1 MAIPIKSPR
10 DLEAMRRAGE
20 LLRNIVDRAVG
31 EIAPGMTTSDMA
43 DRIESDMR
51 RAGAEPVM
59 RTAGFPAAA
68 SICLNEEASHAIPG
82 PRRVHA
88 GDLVTIDAA
97 LRFNGW
103 CADYARAVAVPPV
116 SQASAALLSGA
127 RAATAAAV
135 AAIRPG
141 RPWSVVTEAARSAA
155 AGFGLNVLA
164 PLSGHGIGR
173 DLHEPPAAGFDGG
186 FEGDSSG
193 HGPPGCK
200 DFVLRVGMVITIE
213 PVVVRDH
220 AAVQVLDDAWTIVT
234 ANRTWA
240 AREERTVGVTRTGA
254 VDLTGP

>member
-20 LLRNIVDRAVG
+20 LLRTIVDRAVAG
-31 EIAPGMTTSDMA
+31 VGPGATTADLA

-51 RAGAEPVM
+51 GAGAEPVM

-97 LRFNGW
+97 LRFDGW
-103 CADYARAVAVPPV
+103 CTDYARAMGVPPV
-116 SQASAALLSGA
+116 SPATAALLSGA
-127 RAATAAAV
+127 RAATAAGI
-135 AAIRPG
+135 AAIQPG
-141 RPWSVVTEAARSAA
+141 RPWSEVAAAARSAA
-155 AGFGLNVLA
+155 ASFGLHILA

-186 FEGDSSG
+186 FGGDSSG

-200 DFVLRVGMVITIE
+200 DFVLRAGMAITIE

-240 AREERTVGVTRTGA
+240 AREERTVGVTPTGA